1 MKERG
6 KAGIQKEATSMVQD
20 CRRWSAAAG
29 GKDVNSCLLPQT
41 LLSWETK
48 ALIFWGSHSTGNGT
62 LHVREGQKEK
72 LSPRRGARNQEP
84 IHIAGR
90 SLILL
95 GFRAKLLPKMS
106 HKDKTEFTST
116 WRRGRNTGKTPSLR
130 SRYTILS

>member
-48 ALIFWGSHSTGNGT
+48 ALIFWGWGSNYYSSHSTGNGT
-62 LHVREGQKEK
+62 LHLREGQKEK
-72 LSPRRGARNQEP
+72 LSPPERGKKPGTDTHSKQKP
-84 IHIAGR
+84 DIAWVQ
-90 SLILL
+90 S
-95 GFRAKLLPKMS
+95 K
-106 HKDKTEFTST
+106 TST
-116 WRRGRNTGKTPSLR
+116 QDEPQR
-130 SRYTILS
+130 